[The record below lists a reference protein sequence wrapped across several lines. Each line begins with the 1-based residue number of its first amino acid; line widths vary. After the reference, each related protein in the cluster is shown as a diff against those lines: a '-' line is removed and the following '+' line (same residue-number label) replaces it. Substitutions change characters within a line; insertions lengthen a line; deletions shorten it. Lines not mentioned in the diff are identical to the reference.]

1 MVTKCSDIVALG
13 VTVATQQFFFAA
25 RRWAFRTSDAVGTYN
40 WQILTDLDV
49 IVFFY
54 WQANII
60 VVDFVW
66 SDFFLPEAPACEHQ
80 GLLFKFTVRYD
91 AAFLSMRTVRLVNNP
106 RNITTITYLRL
117 FVLIVMGS
125 VWPADFVHKSAWTQA
140 SRPANYFFC

>member
-1 MVTKCSDIVALG
+1 MFWHCSPRCDG
-13 VTVATQQFFFAA
+13 CHATIFFPLRDDEPSGRPTPWA
-25 RRWAFRTSDAVGTYN
+25 RIIDRS
-40 WQILTDLDV
+40 WQIWTSSYFFTDKQTSSWWTSFEV
-49 IVFFY
+49 I
-54 WQANII
+54 
-60 VVDFVW
+60 
-66 SDFFLPEAPACEHQ
+66 FFLPEAPACEHQ
-80 GLLFKFTVRYD
+80 GLLFTFAVRYD

>member
-13 VTVATQQFFFAA
+13 VTVATQQFFSLRDDEPSGRPTPWA
-25 RRWAFRTSDAVGTYN
+25 RIIDRS
-40 WQILTDLDV
+40 WQIWTSSFFFTDKQTSSWWTSFEV
-49 IVFFY
+49 I
-54 WQANII
+54 
-60 VVDFVW
+60 
-66 SDFFLPEAPACEHQ
+66 FFLPEAPACEHQ
-80 GLLFKFTVRYD
+80 GLLFTFAVRYD